1 MIGIFNGITGIR
13 YGAECWCV
21 QDVVN
26 TERGELPDIRVS
38 EATSF
43 FDETIFIRIYCNR
56 ISRVVGEGDRGIV
69 EIPANDNRVGGLLHM
84 IFYYLRLF
92 CPVPVGGNQ
101 TRRYSLDALRGIL
114 RVATGEFLVYLLFI
128 FA

>member
-1 MIGIFNGITGIR
+1 MVGILNGITGIR

-21 QDVVN
+21 QDVVYA
-26 TERGELPDIRVS
+26 ERGKLPDVRVS
-38 EATSF
+38 ETTSF
-43 FDETIFIRIYCNR
+43 FDETIFHAFGQCV
-56 ISRVVGEGDRGIV
+56 ISEGDRGIV

-101 TRRYSLDALRGIL
+101 TRRYRLDALCGIL
-114 RVATGEFLVYLLFI
+114 RVTAGELFVYLLFI

>member
-1 MIGIFNGITGIR
+1 
-13 YGAECWCV
+13 
-21 QDVVN
+21 
-26 TERGELPDIRVS
+26 
-38 EATSF
+38 
-43 FDETIFIRIYCNR
+43 
-56 ISRVVGEGDRGIV
+56 
-69 EIPANDNRVGGLLHM
+69 M

-101 TRRYSLDALRGIL
+101 TGRYRLDALRGIL

>member
-1 MIGIFNGITGIR
+1 M
-13 YGAECWCV
+13 
-21 QDVVN
+21 VN
-26 TERGELPDIRVS
+26 TERGEFSDIRVP

-43 FDETIFIRIYCNR
+43 FYETVFHPFGQC
-56 ISRVVGEGDRGIV
+56 VVGEGDRGIV
-69 EIPANDNRVGGLLHM
+69 KVPANDNRVGGLLHM